1 MASFKVIEEGAFGD
15 YEFVAE
21 AESLEKL
28 FDICGLATFE
38 AVTDVSKV
46 EALEEMNFA
55 ISTES
60 LEELLFLFL
69 AELIYIKDTE
79 NIFFSRFEIKI
90 TNKFKLSCK
99 AYGERIDN
107 KKHTLKTDVKAV
119 TYHKLEVVK
128 KSDGYGA
135 HVILDL

>member
-1 MASFKVIEEGAFGD
+1 MASFKIIEEGAFGD
-15 YEFVAE
+15 YEFAAE

-28 FDICGLATFE
+28 FAICGLATFE

-46 EALEEMNFA
+46 EALEEMDIA
-55 ISTES
+55 VSAES

-79 NIFFSRFEIKI
+79 NIFFSRFGIKI
-90 TNKFKLSCK
+90 SNKFKLNCK

-119 TYHKLEVVK
+119 TYHKLEVVQK
-128 KSDGYGA
+128 GDGFGA